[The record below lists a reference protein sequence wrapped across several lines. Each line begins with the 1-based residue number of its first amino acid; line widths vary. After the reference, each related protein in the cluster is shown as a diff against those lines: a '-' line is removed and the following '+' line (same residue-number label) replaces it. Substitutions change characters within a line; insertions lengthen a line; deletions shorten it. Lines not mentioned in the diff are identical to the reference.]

1 MWKIRLEWQTCN
13 GFTSRFHVFFTRI
26 VNQWKHTKM
35 EILEVS
41 GCFRCICAKFLVFLP
56 FLFLCLEICLGF
68 RVPSERFLDKN
79 YPRRGTP
86 PHRTLKN
93 AKPAVIR
100 WVLVDK
106 YYGTEISYHL
116 VWDENWKRGIRLR
129 DSILSPEFSGFDLT
143 NTLGLKTSSLVLWL
157 FPDAV
162 SKASHAFFTVFF
174 FFFRTRVNS
183 DVN

>member
-1 MWKIRLEWQTCN
+1 
-13 GFTSRFHVFFTRI
+13 
-26 VNQWKHTKM
+26 M
-35 EILEVS
+35 EILEVT
-41 GCFRCICAKFLVFLP
+41 GCFRCICAKCLVFLP

-116 VWDENWKRGIRLR
+116 VWDEN
-129 DSILSPEFSGFDLT
+129 
-143 NTLGLKTSSLVLWL
+143 
-157 FPDAV
+157 
-162 SKASHAFFTVFF
+162 
-174 FFFRTRVNS
+174 
-183 DVN
+183 